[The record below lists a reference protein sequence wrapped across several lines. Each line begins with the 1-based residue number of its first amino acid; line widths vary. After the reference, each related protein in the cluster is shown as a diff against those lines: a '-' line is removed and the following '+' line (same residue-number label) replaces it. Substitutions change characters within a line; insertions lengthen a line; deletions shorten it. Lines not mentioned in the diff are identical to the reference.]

1 MHIGIK
7 LINLLWKG
15 YDTVLE
21 LYSAYSSFIDLAVNP
36 QGSLQSF
43 NEDRRDRD
51 NKFIELYNR
60 VESQIQDDIKD

>member
-1 MHIGIK
+1 M
-7 LINLLWKG
+7 
-15 YDTVLE
+15 LE